1 MANYIWII
9 TLTVFATTAL
19 SMGCDLSTDTTNG
32 PEITAAGEIVIR
44 KGNGTEPQTLDPHR
58 AQGVPEANILRDLYE
73 GLISEA
79 PSGKLVPGVAER
91 WEISADG
98 KAYTFHLRG
107 NARWSNGAPVTAED
121 FVYSLRRSVD
131 PITGSSYAA
140 ILSPIKNAS
149 AIIRG
154 QKAPESLGVKAI
166 GAHTIKIQLQAPTP
180 YFLGLLTHTSTYPV
194 YRPAVEKYGTT
205 FTQPGNNVSNGA
217 YRLTEWVIASH
228 VTLRRNPYYWNN
240 IKTRIDIVKYYG
252 INDSE
257 AEMRRYRAGELDWT
271 ASVPLGQLEWVQA
284 HLPEEYRAAPYLGT
298 YYYGLN
304 LTRPPFKGNRAI
316 REALSLAIDRKLL
329 VEKVIRGGEI
339 AAYGWVP
346 PGVRNYTGQSFAYAD
361 WPRRRQIQV
370 ARRLYHQAG
379 YSRSHPLSVEIR
391 YNTSEDHQKIGTVIA
406 SMWKAVLGVK
416 TTLINEEWKVFLQ
429 NVQARRATQVYRAS
443 WIGDYNDAY
452 TFAELMHSRFGLN
465 GAGYAN
471 PVYDH
476 LLDQAT
482 TEVGKSQRR
491 ALLERAERMLLRD
504 HPLIPIYFYVSKHLL
519 KPYIEGYQ
527 DNIMDHHY
535 TKDLRVRLRTGR
547 HNDTPD

>member
-1 MANYIWII
+1 MANYKWII

-228 VTLRRNPYYWNN
+228 VTLRRN
-240 IKTRIDIVKYYG
+240 
-252 INDSE
+252 
-257 AEMRRYRAGELDWT
+257 
-271 ASVPLGQLEWVQA
+271 
-284 HLPEEYRAAPYLGT
+284 
-298 YYYGLN
+298 
-304 LTRPPFKGNRAI
+304 
-316 REALSLAIDRKLL
+316 
-329 VEKVIRGGEI
+329 
-339 AAYGWVP
+339 
-346 PGVRNYTGQSFAYAD
+346 
-361 WPRRRQIQV
+361 
-370 ARRLYHQAG
+370 
-379 YSRSHPLSVEIR
+379 
-391 YNTSEDHQKIGTVIA
+391 
-406 SMWKAVLGVK
+406 
-416 TTLINEEWKVFLQ
+416 
-429 NVQARRATQVYRAS
+429 
-443 WIGDYNDAY
+443 
-452 TFAELMHSRFGLN
+452 
-465 GAGYAN
+465 
-471 PVYDH
+471 
-476 LLDQAT
+476 
-482 TEVGKSQRR
+482 
-491 ALLERAERMLLRD
+491 
-504 HPLIPIYFYVSKHLL
+504 
-519 KPYIEGYQ
+519 
-527 DNIMDHHY
+527 
-535 TKDLRVRLRTGR
+535 
-547 HNDTPD
+547 